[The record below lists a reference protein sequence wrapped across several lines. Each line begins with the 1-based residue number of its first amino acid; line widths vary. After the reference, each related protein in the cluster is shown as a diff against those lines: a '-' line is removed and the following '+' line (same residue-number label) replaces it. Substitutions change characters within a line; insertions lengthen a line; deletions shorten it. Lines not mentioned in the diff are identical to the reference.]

1 MSEQLFLEAFNSEP
15 YFFEKE
21 EKYGAMDIIYTFE
34 DEAGHGFKFHFEKK
48 VALGKHAYVCVLS
61 QKTPGLKTYKR
72 VIGKFSNPM
81 RTVATLLAVVRDIHD
96 TRKDVHGIVMSIPE
110 QAFGSYSR
118 LVKKIMTREL
128 RTVLNVEDGEY
139 TPEDFEKMGLVGI
152 VTTVKPRNMNTVY
165 TGPALKEYQERQAA
179 KDGAGVS
186 APTAVVPGAKVSN
199 VILSAKASINKTGAK
214 IVFEAGSLVQ
224 GFDNSDLKAAAQN
237 IASKYQSVTPFVETS
252 GVGFTSKNVLDTLK
266 AANELSSVAEGNGY
280 QIKVTAEGA
289 LSSIGFKL
297 SELKVKFSLTGL
309 DASNVKLTYTENGES
324 VKLLALSLGW
334 SAIGGNGSYS
344 LMSYNGDIEQ
354 LRSSLKEY
362 GTEEKAPAAVKKPD
376 FAAPVQVEFNVH
388 APDGRTL
395 TLTVDH
401 LSGVST
407 KDSDGNFV
415 SEKVIKN
422 GDTRI
427 ITSAMREY
435 TNVAKMMPLIQM
447 SLNDGYTVASVPQYR
462 GKVASKGI
470 TELNKPDGPIDLPKQ
485 TSVAQTMP
493 VVDPVAEREAFYFD
507 YDHRQITLTYDN
519 AETAGRV
526 KDQLLELGAA
536 TFNGSEFF
544 TDKEKLILVDDKS
557 LDVKKVQETLFPILG
572 QPLMLNGVFV
582 DPNIRSSV
590 RSPDG
595 VIYRIKGNTIQ
606 VEDAPKDS
614 AMTIVRELIPM
625 ADRIFDDK
633 GSNTLELNEQGI
645 ADGFAIHNI
654 APVLK
659 KSNLSTRLSA
669 KLFRSWKSAVTEA
682 INKYDL
688 STGDLGS
695 SFTNNATYLINAATS
710 GVVGEYLRTDGNVIS
725 GIVLYTN
732 YMIREAVAKPLVALG
747 FTVEYDVQGW
757 RTQVKLPVNSD
768 YTIPGTSELAVF
780 IKEVDNLANVAR
792 NRSIIEYVGG
802 NKNFK
807 ARWNPGDS
815 RAFLILPTE
824 ESSGLGW
831 RDYTAYAT
839 APNYV
844 RVDNIESY
852 EDFLKLSEFAKNFDF
867 GANLLRNI
875 GVSKYLSDVRSGGAK
890 ASKSYKLKDGG
901 EVEISFKLGDMVTII
916 FNQNSEGFDK
926 EMSEFASEKMEIFGR
941 ASVISLYKL
950 GTADA
955 NKTLKNIDAWLDAHI
970 VSKEDNAS
978 SVSLILNAGFSSGND
993 YSASVV
999 GGVLQIHDQ
1008 REGVVAS
1015 LSGINLDGVPAVVLS
1030 GVELHI
1036 REPEFKK
1043 ASFQGVVVDK
1053 TVSVDNVKFVI
1064 KKADGT
1070 LIGRIELNSSTET
1083 PISSKEDNSSK
1094 GNAKSTEALID
1105 QEIESKKSWA
1115 EDILRE
1121 SLSHNTSGQTVAK
1134 VEYVGTSR
1142 PTKNHVLYI
1151 FKLLVQPKFGAP
1163 VAQKAFVKGTI
1174 GLDVI
1179 TGYTGTGQNRQP
1191 MIKPVSITLDRSVTS
1206 WVGYDYDPKVADQ
1219 YEKDMTFD
1227 VKLDASKAD
1236 FKYGDKVIV
1245 NNARSYNS
1253 MATSDKVEG
1262 VVELV
1267 SGGRVYVKIGTG
1279 QSIVDPKDVQKVVGA
1294 TSSDKKVKPPKIE
1307 RKKVNDSQYDV
1318 LIDGVIEGRISKT
1331 TSKGKA
1337 TWAIYHDKSGIQIYG
1352 YLSAPTLFD
1361 DFKKQYLQWF
1371 EKQGAVTPQ
1380 PKPKLFNDL
1389 TIKLKKQG
1397 NLPQLTINVKG
1408 DDVFITQLAPSGMHQ
1423 TESRDLAFLMDSN
1436 PAYGSVA
1443 SKNAEVKRRLLQLVG
1458 ATKSRI
1464 ESEISSWTNGLQQVE
1479 SISGNIGTE
1488 VSKVSVPPAAPK
1500 SKNIVKPLI
1509 SAIESVAKDG
1519 KEKKVTGFDLR
1530 VGETWAYDGH
1540 RGEMN
1545 NLLFI
1550 SGPESTSLDS
1560 KIRSLGGAVLLRGVT
1575 RVGDLTIEFED
1586 VAKKRKS
1593 KLTFTCGGLVQGSFE
1608 SLKGSFS
1615 PATKSKVDKLISKMF
1630 TDSPQAIANEFADFI
1645 GNPDLR
1651 YKIVKD
1657 ARKPAILISKN
1668 PAGFKEALAD
1678 AELLLESQLDEGIK
1692 EDLTGKA
1699 PNRVKRELLEATLKK
1714 LGLYRESFT
1723 YGNATFKTVV
1733 NECSVEI
1740 VPTTGNIRNF
1750 AKMLGARLGQELR
1763 IDDEGFLSFDLD
1775 NI

>member
-165 TGPALKEYQERQAA
+165 TGPALKEYQERQAG

-186 APTAVVPGAKVSN
+186 APAVVVPDV
-199 VILSAKASINKTGAK
+199 KAPSVVQTMPSQTKEITT
-214 IVFEAGSLVQ
+214 IVFEVTRYSKDESTAFNASVFARNTTEGGVVLQQMRDEIKKIAG
-224 GFDNSDLKAAAQN
+224 
-237 IASKYQSVTPFVETS
+237 
-252 GVGFTSKNVLDTLK
+252 KNGQLPATL
-266 AANELSSVAEGNGY
+266 S
-280 QIKVTAEGA
+280 
-289 LSSIGFKL
+289 
-297 SELKVKFSLTGL
+297 
-309 DASNVKLTYTENGES
+309 KLTYIEKGVLKARFDSDFLSEVVEMLKKFENS
-324 VKLLALSLGW
+324 TIK
-334 SAIGGNGSYS
+334 
-344 LMSYNGDIEQ
+344 
-354 LRSSLKEY
+354 
-362 GTEEKAPAAVKKPD
+362 
-376 FAAPVQVEFNVH
+376 
-388 APDGRTL
+388 
-395 TLTVDH
+395 
-401 LSGVST
+401 LSGI
-407 KDSDGNFV
+407 
-415 SEKVIKN
+415 EKLE
-422 GDTRI
+422 D
-427 ITSAMREY
+427 
-435 TNVAKMMPLIQM
+435 LI
-447 SLNDGYTVASVPQYR
+447 
-462 GKVASKGI
+462 
-470 TELNKPDGPIDLPKQ
+470 PKR
-485 TSVAQTMP
+485 TPVAQTMPVEDLVPKQP
-493 VVDPVAEREAFYFD
+493 VVDPVAEKENFYFD
-507 YDHRQITLTYDN
+507 YDHRQITLTFNDK
-519 AETAGRV
+519 ETAGRI

-536 TFNGSEFF
+536 TFNGNEFF

-645 ADGFAIHNI
+645 ADGFTMHNI
-654 APVLK
+654 APVFK
-659 KSNLSTRLSA
+659 KSNISKRLSA
-669 KLFRSWKSAVTEA
+669 RLFRSWESAVTEA
-682 INKYDL
+682 SNKYDL

-695 SFTNNATYLINAATS
+695 SFTNNSSYLIDAATS

-725 GIVLYTN
+725 GIVLNTN

-747 FTVEYDVQGW
+747 FTVEYDVKGW

-780 IKEVDNLANVAR
+780 IKEVDNLANIAR
-792 NRSIIEYVGG
+792 RRRIVEYVGG
-802 NKNFK
+802 NKNFE
-807 ARWNPGDS
+807 ARWNPDDS
-815 RAFLILPTE
+815 RAFLVLPTA

-839 APNYV
+839 APQYV
-844 RVDNIESY
+844 RVDNIETY
-852 EDFLKLSEFAKNFDF
+852 EEFLKLTDFVKNFDF

-875 GVSKYLSDVRSGGAK
+875 GVSKYLSDVRSGGAT

-901 EVEISFKLGDMVTII
+901 EVEISFKFGDKVTFI

-926 EMSEFASEKMEIFGR
+926 EMSEFVSEKMEISGR
-941 ASVISLYKL
+941 ASAIPLYML

-970 VSKEDNAS
+970 VSKEDN
-978 SVSLILNAGFSSGND
+978 
-993 YSASVV
+993 
-999 GGVLQIHDQ
+999 
-1008 REGVVAS
+1008 
-1015 LSGINLDGVPAVVLS
+1015 
-1030 GVELHI
+1030 
-1036 REPEFKK
+1036 
-1043 ASFQGVVVDK
+1043 
-1053 TVSVDNVKFVI
+1053 
-1064 KKADGT
+1064 
-1070 LIGRIELNSSTET
+1070 
-1083 PISSKEDNSSK
+1083 SSK
-1094 GNAKSTEALID
+1094 GNAESTEALID

-1115 EDILRE
+1115 EDVLRE

-1151 FKLLVQPKFGAP
+1151 FKLLVQPKFGTP

-1174 GLDVI
+1174 GLDVV
-1179 TGYTGTGQNRQP
+1179 TGYSGTGQNRQP

-1227 VKLDASKAD
+1227 VKSDAEA
-1236 FKYGDKVIV
+1236 
-1245 NNARSYNS
+1245 
-1253 MATSDKVEG
+1253 
-1262 VVELV
+1262 
-1267 SGGRVYVKIGTG
+1267 
-1279 QSIVDPKDVQKVVGA
+1279 
-1294 TSSDKKVKPPKIE
+1294 
-1307 RKKVNDSQYDV
+1307 
-1318 LIDGVIEGRISKT
+1318 
-1331 TSKGKA
+1331 
-1337 TWAIYHDKSGIQIYG
+1337 
-1352 YLSAPTLFD
+1352 
-1361 DFKKQYLQWF
+1361 
-1371 EKQGAVTPQ
+1371 
-1380 PKPKLFNDL
+1380 
-1389 TIKLKKQG
+1389 
-1397 NLPQLTINVKG
+1397 
-1408 DDVFITQLAPSGMHQ
+1408 
-1423 TESRDLAFLMDSN
+1423 
-1436 PAYGSVA
+1436 
-1443 SKNAEVKRRLLQLVG
+1443 
-1458 ATKSRI
+1458 
-1464 ESEISSWTNGLQQVE
+1464 
-1479 SISGNIGTE
+1479 
-1488 VSKVSVPPAAPK
+1488 SKVSVPTTAPK

-1509 SAIESVAKDG
+1509 SAIESVSKDG

-1699 PNRVKRELLEATLKK
+1699 PNRVKRELLEATLQK

-1723 YGNATFKTVV
+1723 YGNATFKTVMS
-1733 NECSVEI
+1733 ECAVEI
-1740 VPTTGNIRNF
+1740 IPTSGNIRNF

>member
-165 TGPALKEYQERQAA
+165 TGPALKEYQERQAG
-179 KDGAGVS
+179 KDGAP
-186 APTAVVPGAKVSN
+186 AAVVPDV
-199 VILSAKASINKTGAK
+199 
-214 IVFEAGSLVQ
+214 
-224 GFDNSDLKAAAQN
+224 
-237 IASKYQSVTPFVETS
+237 
-252 GVGFTSKNVLDTLK
+252 
-266 AANELSSVAEGNGY
+266 
-280 QIKVTAEGA
+280 
-289 LSSIGFKL
+289 
-297 SELKVKFSLTGL
+297 
-309 DASNVKLTYTENGES
+309 
-324 VKLLALSLGW
+324 
-334 SAIGGNGSYS
+334 
-344 LMSYNGDIEQ
+344 
-354 LRSSLKEY
+354 
-362 GTEEKAPAAVKKPD
+362 KAPAVVKKPD
-376 FAAPVQVEFNVH
+376 FAAPV
-388 APDGRTL
+388 
-395 TLTVDH
+395 
-401 LSGVST
+401 
-407 KDSDGNFV
+407 
-415 SEKVIKN
+415 
-422 GDTRI
+422 
-427 ITSAMREY
+427 
-435 TNVAKMMPLIQM
+435 
-447 SLNDGYTVASVPQYR
+447 
-462 GKVASKGI
+462 
-470 TELNKPDGPIDLPKQ
+470 DLPKQ

-493 VVDPVAEREAFYFD
+493 VQGVKSSAEINYLDFSYSPAQRTIFVRHGGNNDEVYSFEGIERQLSLQILKGIKIFVKDATLKPNSTEGMLAFKTNTFVWDSTLNLIADVFRTSVANVKVSKADQTVQQPVVDPVAEKENFYFD
-507 YDHRQITLTYDN
+507 YDHRQITLTFNDK
-519 AETAGRV
+519 ETAELI

-572 QPLMLNGVFV
+572 QPLTMNGVFD

-614 AMTIVRELIPM
+614 AMTIARELIPM

-645 ADGFAIHNI
+645 ADGFTMHNI
-654 APVLK
+654 APVFK
-659 KSNLSTRLSA
+659 KSNISKRLSA
-669 KLFRSWKSAVTEA
+669 RLFRSWESAVTEA
-682 INKYDL
+682 SNKYDL

-695 SFTNNATYLINAATS
+695 SFTNNSSYLIDAATS

-725 GIVLYTN
+725 GIVLNTN

-780 IKEVDNLANVAR
+780 IKEVDNLANIAR
-792 NRSIIEYVGG
+792 NRQIIEYVGG

-807 ARWNPGDS
+807 ARWNPDGS
-815 RAFLILPTE
+815 RAFLILPTA

-839 APNYV
+839 APEYV

-852 EDFLKLSEFAKNFDF
+852 EEFLKLAEFAKNFDF

-875 GVSKYLSDVRSGGAK
+875 GVSKYLSDVRSGGAT

-901 EVEISFKLGDMVTII
+901 EVEISFKFGDKVTII

-926 EMSEFASEKMEIFGR
+926 EMSEFVSEKMEISGR
-941 ASVISLYKL
+941 ASAIPLYML

-978 SVSLILNAGFSSGND
+978 SVS
-993 YSASVV
+993 
-999 GGVLQIHDQ
+999 
-1008 REGVVAS
+1008 
-1015 LSGINLDGVPAVVLS
+1015 
-1030 GVELHI
+1030 
-1036 REPEFKK
+1036 
-1043 ASFQGVVVDK
+1043 
-1053 TVSVDNVKFVI
+1053 
-1064 KKADGT
+1064 
-1070 LIGRIELNSSTET
+1070 
-1083 PISSKEDNSSK
+1083 
-1094 GNAKSTEALID
+1094 
-1105 QEIESKKSWA
+1105 
-1115 EDILRE
+1115 
-1121 SLSHNTSGQTVAK
+1121 
-1134 VEYVGTSR
+1134 
-1142 PTKNHVLYI
+1142 
-1151 FKLLVQPKFGAP
+1151 
-1163 VAQKAFVKGTI
+1163 
-1174 GLDVI
+1174 
-1179 TGYTGTGQNRQP
+1179 
-1191 MIKPVSITLDRSVTS
+1191 
-1206 WVGYDYDPKVADQ
+1206 
-1219 YEKDMTFD
+1219 
-1227 VKLDASKAD
+1227 
-1236 FKYGDKVIV
+1236 
-1245 NNARSYNS
+1245 
-1253 MATSDKVEG
+1253 
-1262 VVELV
+1262 
-1267 SGGRVYVKIGTG
+1267 
-1279 QSIVDPKDVQKVVGA
+1279 
-1294 TSSDKKVKPPKIE
+1294 
-1307 RKKVNDSQYDV
+1307 
-1318 LIDGVIEGRISKT
+1318 
-1331 TSKGKA
+1331 
-1337 TWAIYHDKSGIQIYG
+1337 
-1352 YLSAPTLFD
+1352 
-1361 DFKKQYLQWF
+1361 
-1371 EKQGAVTPQ
+1371 
-1380 PKPKLFNDL
+1380 
-1389 TIKLKKQG
+1389 
-1397 NLPQLTINVKG
+1397 
-1408 DDVFITQLAPSGMHQ
+1408 
-1423 TESRDLAFLMDSN
+1423 
-1436 PAYGSVA
+1436 
-1443 SKNAEVKRRLLQLVG
+1443 
-1458 ATKSRI
+1458 
-1464 ESEISSWTNGLQQVE
+1464 
-1479 SISGNIGTE
+1479 
-1488 VSKVSVPPAAPK
+1488 KVSVPPTAPK

-1509 SAIESVAKDG
+1509 SAIESVSKDG

-1540 RGEMN
+1540 RGEMG

-1678 AELLLESQLDEGIK
+1678 AELLLESQIDEGIK

-1723 YGNATFKTVV
+1723 YGNTTFKTVV

-1750 AKMLGARLGQELR
+1750 AKMLGARLGVELR